1 MREMCV
7 RAGEVRISTGDM
19 DMLVGDAVLLVW
31 AEEWARKG
39 KKGRL
44 AKG

>member
-7 RAGEVRISTGDM
+7 RAGEVRSLTGDI

-31 AEEWARKG
+31 AEEWAREG